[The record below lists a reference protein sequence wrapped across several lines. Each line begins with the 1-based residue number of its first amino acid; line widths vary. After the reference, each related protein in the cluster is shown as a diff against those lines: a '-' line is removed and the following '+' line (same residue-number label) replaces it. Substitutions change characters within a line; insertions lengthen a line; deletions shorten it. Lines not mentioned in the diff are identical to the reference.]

1 MNPKEKNDEIIELT
15 DEELDEI
22 FADDDFDNGE
32 EDGEIR
38 SFYFSNPDPYAK
50 VKPRP
55 DDAPKREFSFDE
67 KGNIVVK
74 NPSAFWLPDV
84 KIVEEH
90 GGTEYT
96 VTGGYE
102 GTETLDR
109 KLRRIMEQNAA
120 DDKSSIRT
128 PMSNDV
134 SLDINQKSN
143 PVQTVAPPE
152 EDNNMLRATDKI
164 TALYCRLSVEDTKE
178 KGGKDDPSN
187 SIQHQQ
193 IMLMEYAKSQHFP
206 NPTFFIDD
214 GYSGVDFSN
223 RPGFQKMLA
232 EIEAGHVEVVIT
244 KDLSRLGRNSSLT
257 GLYINYTFPQYGVRY
272 IAIND
277 HFDTIDPNSTD
288 SDMAGIKNWFN
299 EWYSKDTSRKIRA
312 VNKAKGERGERLT
325 TNIPYG
331 YKRDS
336 DDPKKWVI
344 DEEAA
349 QIVKRIFALCMEGKG
364 PSQIAALLEK
374 EKVLNPTAYK
384 QREGRKTPHQTPEN
398 EYRWHESTV
407 AYILEYM
414 EYTGCTVNFKTYTN
428 SIWDKRQ
435 RENPMENRKIF
446 YNTHPAIISLE
457 VFDKVQEIRQQRHRR
472 TATGKSNMFS
482 GLVFCNDC
490 KQKLYY
496 STTSYFEKRQDFF
509 ICSTH
514 RANKDKCS
522 GHYIRAVVLE
532 QIVWKH
538 IQEVISVVTRYEA
551 YFRSEMEQK
560 LRIQSEKSLRLY
572 QKRLAQAE
580 KRIGELDRLFI
591 RIYEDNVAGRLDDE
605 RFAMMSKN
613 YTEEQKDLKAEV
625 KNLQQQIHEQE
636 QQAENI
642 EQFVHRVKRN
652 STLTELTPYALREL
666 VKAVYVEAPDKSSG
680 KRRQKVHIEYDLVG
694 YIPVDEL
701 LKAEQA

>member
-1 MNPKEKNDEIIELT
+1 MIL
-15 DEELDEI
+15 LQ
-22 FADDDFDNGE
+22 
-32 EDGEIR
+32 
-38 SFYFSNPDPYAK
+38 YAK
-50 VKPRP
+50 
-55 DDAPKREFSFDE
+55 
-67 KGNIVVK
+67 
-74 NPSAFWLPDV
+74 
-84 KIVEEH
+84 EH
-90 GGTEYT
+90 
-96 VTGGYE
+96 
-102 GTETLDR
+102 
-109 KLRRIMEQNAA
+109 
-120 DDKSSIRT
+120 
-128 PMSNDV
+128 P
-134 SLDINQKSN
+134 
-143 PVQTVAPPE
+143 
-152 EDNNMLRATDKI
+152 
-164 TALYCRLSVEDTKE
+164 
-178 KGGKDDPSN
+178 
-187 SIQHQQ
+187 
-193 IMLMEYAKSQHFP
+193 FP
-206 NPTFFIDD
+206 NPTFFVDD
-214 GYSGVDFSN
+214 GYSGTNYD

-428 SIWDKRQ
+428 SIWDKKQ

-472 TATGKSNMFS
+472 TKTGKSSLFS
-482 GLVFCNDC
+482 GMVYCADC
-490 KQKLYY
+490 GAKMRYC
-496 STTSYFEKRQDFF
+496 TTNYFEKRQDHFVCANYRSNTGS
-509 ICSTH
+509 CSAH
-514 RANKDKCS
+514 F
-522 GHYIRAVVLE
+522 IRAVMEHKLLLSSEEKICASIKRLE
-532 QIVWKH
+532 Q
-538 IQEVISVVTRYEA
+538 
-551 YFRSEMEQK
+551 
-560 LRIQSEKSLRLY
+560 
-572 QKRLAQAE
+572 AQ
-580 KRIGELDRLFI
+580 RRMGELDRLFI
-591 RIYEDNVAGRLDDE
+591 RIYEDNVAGRINDE
-605 RFAMMSKN
+605 RFSMMSRS
-613 YTEEQKDLKAEV
+613 YET
-625 KNLQQQIHEQE
+625 EQE
-636 QQAENI
+636 QLKVEIQTLQQDIEVQERQIENL
-642 EQFVHRVKRN
+642 EQFIQQVHKYED
-652 STLTELTPYALREL
+652 LQELTPYALREL
-666 VKAVYVEAPDKSSG
+666 VKAIYIEAPDKSSG
-680 KRRQKVHIEYDLVG
+680 KRRQGIRISYDLVG
-694 YIPVDEL
+694 FIPVEEL
-701 LKAEQA
+701 LKQETA

>member
-1 MNPKEKNDEIIELT
+1 
-15 DEELDEI
+15 
-22 FADDDFDNGE
+22 
-32 EDGEIR
+32 
-38 SFYFSNPDPYAK
+38 
-50 VKPRP
+50 
-55 DDAPKREFSFDE
+55 
-67 KGNIVVK
+67 
-74 NPSAFWLPDV
+74 
-84 KIVEEH
+84 
-90 GGTEYT
+90 
-96 VTGGYE
+96 
-102 GTETLDR
+102 
-109 KLRRIMEQNAA
+109 
-120 DDKSSIRT
+120 
-128 PMSNDV
+128 MSNDV

-143 PVQTVAPPE
+143 PVQAVAPPK

-214 GYSGVDFSN
+214 GYSGVEFSN

-299 EWYSKDTSRKIRA
+299 EFFAKDTSRKIRA

-325 TNIPYG
+325 TNVPYG
-331 YKRDS
+331 YKRDP

-349 QIVKRIFALCMEGKG
+349 QVVKRIFALCMEGKG

-428 SIWDKRQ
+428 SIWDKKQ

-446 YNTHPAIISLE
+446 YSTHPAIISLE

-472 TATGKSNMFS
+472 TATGKAWCSATTAS
-482 GLVFCNDC
+482 RS
-490 KQKLYY
+490 
-496 STTSYFEKRQDFF
+496 STTLPPAILK
-509 ICSTH
+509 
-514 RANKDKCS
+514 S
-522 GHYIRAVVLE
+522 GRTSSSALP
-532 QIVWKH
+532 IVPTRTSAAD
-538 IQEVISVVTRYEA
+538 IISVPLCWNR
-551 YFRSEMEQK
+551 
-560 LRIQSEKSLRLY
+560 
-572 QKRLAQAE
+572 
-580 KRIGELDRLFI
+580 
-591 RIYEDNVAGRLDDE
+591 
-605 RFAMMSKN
+605 
-613 YTEEQKDLKAEV
+613 
-625 KNLQQQIHEQE
+625 
-636 QQAENI
+636 
-642 EQFVHRVKRN
+642 
-652 STLTELTPYALREL
+652 
-666 VKAVYVEAPDKSSG
+666 SSG
-680 KRRQKVHIEYDLVG
+680 STFRRSYR
-694 YIPVDEL
+694 
-701 LKAEQA
+701 

>member
-1 MNPKEKNDEIIELT
+1 MTNEF
-15 DEELDEI
+15 
-22 FADDDFDNGE
+22 FA
-32 EDGEIR
+32 
-38 SFYFSNPDPYAK
+38 
-50 VKPRP
+50 
-55 DDAPKREFSFDE
+55 
-67 KGNIVVK
+67 
-74 NPSAFWLPDV
+74 
-84 KIVEEH
+84 
-90 GGTEYT
+90 
-96 VTGGYE
+96 
-102 GTETLDR
+102 
-109 KLRRIMEQNAA
+109 
-120 DDKSSIRT
+120 
-128 PMSNDV
+128 
-134 SLDINQKSN
+134 
-143 PVQTVAPPE
+143 
-152 EDNNMLRATDKI
+152 
-164 TALYCRLSVEDTKE
+164 
-178 KGGKDDPSN
+178 
-187 SIQHQQ
+187 
-193 IMLMEYAKSQHFP
+193 
-206 NPTFFIDD
+206 
-214 GYSGVDFSN
+214 
-223 RPGFQKMLA
+223 
-232 EIEAGHVEVVIT
+232 
-244 KDLSRLGRNSSLT
+244 
-257 GLYINYTFPQYGVRY
+257 
-272 IAIND
+272 
-277 HFDTIDPNSTD
+277 
-288 SDMAGIKNWFN
+288 
-299 EWYSKDTSRKIRA
+299 KDTSRKIRA
-312 VNKAKGERGERLT
+312 VNKAKGERGVPLT
-325 TNIPYG
+325 VNVPFG
-331 YKRDS
+331 YRK
-336 DDPKKWVI
+336 DPEDKTKWVV
-344 DEEAA
+344 DEAA
-349 QIVKRIFALCMEGKG
+349 ALVVKRIFKLCMEGRG
-364 PSQIAALLEK
+364 PMQIAKLLQE

-384 QREGRKTPHQTPEN
+384 RQIGIKTPSPETADPYHWN
-398 EYRWHESTV
+398 TNTV
-407 AYILEYM
+407 VHILERR

-642 EQFVHRVKRN
+642 EQFVQRVKRN

-666 VKAVYVEAPDKSSG
+666 VKAVYVDAPDKSSG